1 MEFVI
6 KPRNKIEY
14 KTRKKLLHGSFIVK
28 NVSITITSD
37 DPFDLSILMMHRKKI
52 EDAIVQKIN
61 KKFYFENNS

>member
-14 KTRKKLLHGSFIVK
+14 KTRKKLLKGSFTVK
-28 NVSITITSD
+28 SITIQLTSD

-52 EDAIVQKIN
+52 EDAIIEKIN
-61 KKFYFENNS
+61 KKYYFEDC

>member
-14 KTRKKLLHGSFIVK
+14 KTRKKLLKGSFTVK
-28 NVSITITSD
+28 SITIQLTSD

-52 EDAIVQKIN
+52 EDAIVEKIN
-61 KKFYFENNS
+61 KKYYFEDC